1 MNFDLVAL
9 ALMLLNK
16 EEIEIREYA
25 VKFFQLLLLKSPDG
39 FAKQFTESRGF
50 LTLGAFLLNPQNLQ
64 SH

>member
-1 MNFDLVAL
+1 
-9 ALMLLNK
+9 MLLNK

-39 FAKQFTESRGF
+39 FAKQFIESRGF

-64 SH
+64 PH